1 MAMRIALLIL
11 ALATPVVYGAQ
22 HVVGGNQGWSQTTDY
37 ATWTAAQTFAVGDT
51 LLFTYD
57 STHQV
62 DEVNQADYNS
72 CSSSNAIKN
81 YNGGSTTITLTTAGP
96 MYFIC
101 PTSGHCAQGMK
112 LSITVGAANGT
123 TPSGS
128 PTAPT
133 GTPPSTVTASP
144 PPPPKSGVASI
155 SCNMNNLMFGFLL
168 VFVTMFAYMG

>member
-22 HVVGGNQGWSQTTDY
+22 HVVGGSQGWIQTGDY
-37 ATWTAAQTFAVGDT
+37 TTWANSQTFAVGDT

-57 STHQV
+57 TTHQV

-72 CSSSNAIKN
+72 CTSSNAIKN
-81 YNGGSTTITLTTAGP
+81 YNGGSTTIPLTTAGP

-101 PTSGHCAQGMK
+101 PTPGHCTQGMK
-112 LSITVGAANGT
+112 LSITVVAAGT

-128 PTAPT
+128 PT
-133 GTPPSTVTASP
+133 TPTVTSP
-144 PPPPKSGVASI
+144 PPPPAKNGVASI
-155 SCNMNNLMFGFLL
+155 SCNMNNLMFGILL